1 MSWKKILKYEF
12 PNIGDSSKRWFPE
25 GTLSKDDLIQAKK
38 RIRFDFLP
46 KLTGQ
51 AEKDVLQ
58 WTDLIERAIETFD
71 DENIVSFMTP
81 EFILAQINLILEKAG
96 ISPEDKQR
104 RDLA

>member
-12 PNIGDSSKRWFPE
+12 PHVGDSTKRWFDE
-25 GTLSKDDLIQAKK
+25 GTLSKDDLIRAKR

-71 DENIVSFMTP
+71 DENIVLFMSP

-96 ISPEDKQR
+96 IVPKDEQR